1 MERQDQQL
9 QQLTLTVNININD
22 IRDLFSHLNGKPFHL
37 SVSSES
43 EATRLLPPM
52 GYLLISIDN
61 EEILQASQ
69 LIGASQV
76 ALVVKNLPANAG
88 DIRDMGLILGSG
100 RFP

>member
-1 MERQDQQL
+1 
-9 QQLTLTVNININD
+9 
-22 IRDLFSHLNGKPFHL
+22 
-37 SVSSES
+37 
-43 EATRLLPPM
+43 M

-100 RFP
+100 RFPWRRAWQPTPVFLPRESYGQRSLAGHGPRGRKESDMTEAT